1 MEFYEAITNLNI
13 LSSYET
19 TSEKREKYKL
29 CINAILENHKQL
41 ESANKDNQIT
51 LEKLMKVNENV
62 NRKAELLDVLVMNII
77 DKLQSDEKASI
88 VLEYI
93 TSQLEMMRG

>member
-19 TSEKREKYKL
+19 TIDKREKYKL
-29 CINAILENHKQL
+29 CINAILENHNQL
-41 ESANKDNQIT
+41 ESANKDNQLT

-62 NRKAELLDVLVMNII
+62 NRKAELLDILVMNII
-77 DKLQSDEKASI
+77 DKLQSGEKPNNVI
-88 VLEYI
+88 EYI
-93 TSQLEMMRG
+93 MSQLEMMRG